1 MDKKIGEK
9 HGDFTIIAK
18 STKGPNGYL
27 YFYWVKCKCGNIKRL
42 RYDYI
47 RKGGN
52 CGLCE
57 DFIES
62 GVLKALEGNKYGKE

>member
-1 MDKKIGEK
+1 MDKRIGEH

-18 STKGPNGYL
+18 STKAPNGYL
-27 YFYWVKCKCGNIKRL
+27 NFYWAKCKCGNLKRL

-52 CGLCE
+52 CGLCS

-62 GVLKALEGNKYGKE
+62 GVLKAFEGLNNGNE

>member
-1 MDKKIGEK
+1 MDKRIGEK
-9 HGDFTIIAK
+9 HGDFTVVAK

-27 YFYWVKCKCGNIKRL
+27 HYYWAKCKCGNLKRL

-57 DFIES
+57 DFTES
-62 GVLKALEGNKYGKE
+62 EVLRALEGFRNGKE